1 MRAYYSSL
9 GKTIHLQASADDL
22 TVTDKVQLAQDVLR
36 DLVLPQCYKNV
47 EGDEDNPPA
56 LTDPKLDAAL
66 QTVWTALN
74 NVLPKRR

>member
-36 DLVLPQCYKNV
+36 DLVLPQCYDADQSV
-47 EGDEDNPPA
+47 MANPE
-56 LTDPKLDAAL
+56 LDAAL
-66 QTVWTALN
+66 QTVWTALC